1 MVSDI
6 VERLKWRGS
15 ATDMPNAPTPTL
27 CREAA
32 AEIER
37 LRAALRPF
45 ASYYD
50 PYVLR
55 PDTPDSGI
63 PANTPHTVGEYRRA
77 RAALAREKK
86 DGS

>member
-37 LRAALRPF
+37 LRAENFRLSAI
-45 ASYYD
+45 AC
-50 PYVLR
+50 
-55 PDTPDSGI
+55 DTP
-63 PANTPHTVGEYRRA
+63 TMGEWGNKGCAEIERLRA
-77 RAALAREKK
+77 MNLIAPED
-86 DGS
+86 DGA